1 MQTLTSFFLN
11 TIKTKLIFLFYYAFG
26 HIYLYRIPNFSFGVF
41 QPRIWLCQK
50 ARILV
55 TKRGRGCLSPA
66 VPLGLT
72 SGPEQQRGP
81 PAHQIRE
88 SFSIFR
94 WESTKPSVSLILPH
108 IKEEQQVNLTCQ
120 TTPQSNIRRHW
131 LERKLSTWL

>member
-1 MQTLTSFFLN
+1 MRNFGKHQLCKHYHHFLLN

-26 HIYLYRIPNFSFGVF
+26 HISLYRIPNFSFGVF

-55 TKRGRGCLSPA
+55 TKRGPGCPSLA
-66 VPLGLT
+66 VTLGLT

-81 PAHQIRE
+81 PAHEIRE

-94 WESTKPSVSLILPH
+94 WESTKAPLCFPNPFPHKGGTASESDLPNH
-108 IKEEQQVNLTCQ
+108 
-120 TTPQSNIRRHW
+120 TP
-131 LERKLSTWL
+131 E